1 MTYGGCKLLSAL
13 TCSKEQNE
21 RELTDGGKRRRKE
34 EGEDEEGKKKKRE
47 REREGNPF
55 YRG

>member
-21 RELTDGGKRRRKE
+21 RELTDGGERRRKE